1 MRKELE
7 IYIHIPFCK
16 KKCAYCDFLSGPA
29 DDNTI
34 AYYVEKLIGEIG
46 AQGDCN
52 LANEN
57 TVTSVFFGGGTP
69 SILNGRQMQR
79 IMKAIKLHFRVAED
93 AEISVEANPG
103 TVNREKLVAYKKA
116 GVNRISFGLQSAKN
130 EELKLLGR
138 IHTFEDFL
146 ESFWLARECGFE
158 NINVDLISAIPGQT
172 LKSWE
177 ESLRQVLKLNPEHL
191 SAYSLIIE
199 EGTPFATLYGEGT
212 EEEEKLPTE
221 EDERRMYWRTKELL
235 EEAGYYRYEISN
247 YAKPGK
253 ECRHNFG
260 YWERKNYLGM
270 GLGSSSLFDNVR
282 WKNIE
287 DLEMYLKNSGEPE
300 MIQKDRE
307 ILSVTEQME
316 EFVFLG
322 LRKTRGI
329 CMKEFEETFGKSL
342 EECYGE
348 NVARMQ
354 REKLVIIEDGFLR
367 LTEKGI
373 DVSNYVFGEILREKE
388 IQKIYKDG

>member
-16 KKCAYCDFLSGPA
+16 RKCAYCDFLSGPA
-29 DDNTI
+29 DDNSI
-34 AYYVEKLIGEIG
+34 ACYVEKLIDEIG

-52 LANEN
+52 LYNKT
-57 TVTSVFFGGGTP
+57 TVSSVFFGGGTP
-69 SILNGRQMQR
+69 TILNGRQMQR

-103 TVNREKLVAYKKA
+103 TVNREKLAAYKKA

-158 NINVDLISAIPGQT
+158 NINVDLISAIPGQS
-172 LKSWE
+172 LESWE

-199 EGTPFATLYGEGT
+199 EGTPFETLYGEGT
-212 EEEEKLPTE
+212 EGEEKLPTE
-221 EDERRMYWRTKELL
+221 EEERRMYWRTKELL

-253 ECRHNFG
+253 ECRHNLG

-282 WKNIE
+282 WKNTE

-307 ILSVTEQME
+307 FLSVTEQME

-329 CMKEFEETFGKSL
+329 CMREFEETFGKSL

-354 REKLVIIEDGFLR
+354 REKLVIMEDGFLR

-388 IQKIYKDG
+388 I

>member
-16 KKCAYCDFLSGPA
+16 RKCAYCDFLSGPA

-34 AYYVEKLIGEIG
+34 ACYVEKLIDEIG

-52 LANEN
+52 LYNKT
-57 TVTSVFFGGGTP
+57 TVSSVFFGGGTP
-69 SILNGRQMQR
+69 TILNGRQMQR

-103 TVNREKLVAYKKA
+103 TVNREKLAAYKKA

-158 NINVDLISAIPGQT
+158 NINVDLISAIPGQS
-172 LKSWE
+172 LESWE

-221 EDERRMYWRTKELL
+221 EEERRMYWRTKELL

-253 ECRHNFG
+253 ECRHNLG

-270 GLGSSSLFDNVR
+270 GLGSSSFFDNVR

-287 DLEMYLKNSGEPE
+287 DLEMYLENSGEPE

-354 REKLVIIEDGFLR
+354 REKLVIMEDGFLR

-388 IQKIYKDG
+388 I

>member
-16 KKCAYCDFLSGPA
+16 RKCAYCDFLSGPA

-34 AYYVEKLIGEIG
+34 ACYVEKLIDEIG

-52 LANEN
+52 LYNKT
-57 TVTSVFFGGGTP
+57 TVSSVFFGGGTP
-69 SILNGRQMQR
+69 TILNGRQMQR

-103 TVNREKLVAYKKA
+103 TVNREKLAAYKKA

-177 ESLRQVLKLNPEHL
+177 ESLRQVLKLSPEHL

-221 EDERRMYWRTKELL
+221 EEERRMYWRTKELL

-253 ECRHNFG
+253 ECRHNLG

-287 DLEMYLKNSGEPE
+287 DLEMYLENSGEPE

-354 REKLVIIEDGFLR
+354 REKLVIMEDGFLR

-388 IQKIYKDG
+388 I

>member
-16 KKCAYCDFLSGPA
+16 RKCAYCDFLSGPETKEKI
-29 DDNTI
+29 DEYVKMLVSEI
-34 AYYVEKLIGEIG
+34 QAYGKQEALSSFGE
-46 AQGDCN
+46 
-52 LANEN
+52 
-57 TVTSVFFGGGTP
+57 VTSIFMGGGTP
-69 SILNGRQMQR
+69 SILGGNQV
-79 IMKAIKLHFRVAED
+79 ITILKAVKDSFRVAKD

-103 TVNREKLVAYKKA
+103 TVNQEKLAAYKKA
-116 GVNRISFGLQSAKN
+116 GVNRISFGLQSTKN

-146 ESFWLARECGFE
+146 ESFWSARECGFE

-199 EGTPFATLYGEGT
+199 EGTPFAAFYGEGT
-212 EEEEKLPTE
+212 EGEEKLPTE
-221 EDERRMYWRTKELL
+221 EEERRMYRRTKELL
-235 EEAGYYRYEISN
+235 EEAGYHRYEISN

-253 ECRHNFG
+253 ECRHNLG

-270 GLGSSSLFDNVR
+270 GLGASSLFNNVR
-282 WKNIE
+282 WKNTE
-287 DLEMYLKNSGEPE
+287 DLEMYLKNSGELE
-300 MIQKDRE
+300 RIQKDRE
-307 ILSVTEQME
+307 SLSTTEQME

-322 LRKTRGI
+322 LRKTKGI
-329 CMKEFEETFGKSL
+329 CMKEFEATFGKSL
-342 EECYGE
+342 EESYGE

-388 IQKIYKDG
+388 I

>member
-52 LANEN
+52 LYNKT
-57 TVTSVFFGGGTP
+57 TVSSVFFGGGTP

-103 TVNREKLVAYKKA
+103 TVNREKLAAYKKA

-212 EEEEKLPTE
+212 EGEEKLPTE
-221 EDERRMYWRTKELL
+221 EEERRMYRRTKEIL
-235 EEAGYYRYEISN
+235 EEAGYHRYEISN

-253 ECRHNFG
+253 ECRHNLG

-282 WKNIE
+282 WKNTE

-307 ILSVTEQME
+307 FLSVMEQME

-322 LRKTRGI
+322 LRKTKGI
-329 CMKEFEETFGKSL
+329 CMKEFEATFGKSL
-342 EECYGE
+342 EESYGG

-388 IQKIYKDG
+388 I

>member
-16 KKCAYCDFLSGPA
+16 RKCAYCDFLSGPA

-34 AYYVEKLIGEIG
+34 ACYVEKLIDEIG

-52 LANEN
+52 LYNKT
-57 TVTSVFFGGGTP
+57 TVSSVFFGGGTP
-69 SILNGRQMQR
+69 TILNGRQMQR

-158 NINVDLISAIPGQT
+158 NINVDLISAIPGQS
-172 LKSWE
+172 LESWE

-221 EDERRMYWRTKELL
+221 EEERRMYWRTKELL

-253 ECRHNFG
+253 ECRHNLG

-287 DLEMYLKNSGEPE
+287 DLEMYLENSGEPE

-354 REKLVIIEDGFLR
+354 REKLVIMEDGFLR

-388 IQKIYKDG
+388 I